1 MAKLKD
7 GTRVYGGLTVDDAL
21 LVTDVTIS
29 GNLIIQGTTTTVDST
44 VTQIEDPV
52 LELGSGA
59 NGATLTTN
67 DGKERGLSMHYYSG
81 SAKNAFMG
89 WHTTDGEFVLASEVT
104 VSDNDVSTITSY
116 GNVHAGHFIG
126 EGDTLANI
134 SGANVTGTVLNANM
148 AAYAGNVVN
157 ATQSNITSVGTLVN
171 LTVGNS
177 TANTVFG
184 NGTITTSGEA
194 NLNSLVTV
202 GDANIG
208 GNLNVTGNI
217 TGTFTGTI
225 AAKGSDKYVQF
236 NDGGNVN
243 GVAGLTFDKSGN
255 ALTATGTITGGNLS
269 TGGTLSVSGN
279 VDVNTGKAT
288 ITASSGDIYTQGAI
302 TADGEILANTTLKVT
317 GTANVGNLVSPG
329 SANITGNV
337 DAGNLVTLGGVYGN
351 VGTFTGNASAANIST
366 TGVVT
371 ATGDITGGNLITGG
385 GANVTGTANVGNLV
399 SPGSANITGNIDGAN
414 LNTTGVV
421 SATGNVTGGNLV
433 TSGTAN
439 IGNLAI
445 SGVVTG
451 DLIPA
456 TNEGGN
462 LGNSTNRWKDLWIS
476 GSSIQLGQ
484 QTISSN
490 STTVSVTSD
499 LAANNIVITN
509 NANVGNL
516 NASGK
521 VVGANVTANNL
532 VSTRVTFA
540 GTGGLLTDD
549 ANLTFT
555 TGTGELSATLLK
567 GTLTTAAQ
575 PNVTSVG
582 TLTSLDVSGMSN
594 VADILIDGDANITG
608 NVNIG
613 GVVIANGEITAAS
626 FNTAGHVSATGDFDG
641 ANASFTGTLSAGDT
655 TINGNL
661 TVTGTTTSVNTTV
674 TQLTD
679 PLFELGGG
687 ANGAS
692 LGTADGMD
700 RGLLLHRYDGGA
712 VDSFIGWDE
721 ANAQFVVGSNVSVSN
736 NVVTVNEYG
745 DWKAG
750 NATFTG
756 NIQGENLNI
765 GGVIIA
771 NGNITSNGYFTGN
784 LVGDV
789 IGNISGNIKVAG
801 GNGSIQFATNVS
813 EHVGSGLPAS
823 TIVSGKEYEII
834 TPGTTDFTTVG
845 AANNNVGTRFTATGT
860 PSPAGT
866 GTAGIVSTYGDL
878 SNDGSN
884 LTYDTA
890 NGVFTVSGNI
900 AAGGIKTDN
909 YYYANGTAVDF
920 QQAAGNTGE
929 LQFNSGDDFTA
940 SANLTF
946 DDSTQ
951 ELSVTGKVIAS
962 NVTVS
967 SLTSG
972 TLTIAGTGGALEN
985 ATGLTYSGT
994 TLTTGNANVTST
1006 LNSGNIKVSSLTA
1019 GKVVLAGTDG
1029 LLTQDSEL
1037 SYDSATNTLTANNI
1051 NSTEKVSAA
1060 NVAASS
1066 LTAGRVTFAGAAG
1079 LLVDNGNLTY
1089 DGPTNVLSV
1098 TGGNVS
1104 ANYIN
1109 GSYVTGNGSAL
1120 SSITGANV
1128 TGQVGNALIAGT
1140 VYTNAQPNI
1149 TSVGTLTSLE
1159 VSGTTDLGDV
1169 GNVTI
1174 TGGTNGAYLKTD
1186 GSGGLSWATV
1196 DTSTVANGTS
1206 NVSIPVADGN
1216 VLIVSG
1222 GNTVLTVT
1230 GLGANV
1236 TGYIDV
1242 TGDINANN
1250 ITANGT
1256 LSALGN
1262 VDANSSI
1269 TGTLTVTGG
1278 IGATGNI
1285 YTGHSVGFANNNGG
1299 TASAA
1304 YIQFNATANSLDF
1317 IFN

>member
-7 GTRVYGGLTVDDAL
+7 GTRIYGNANVDSTLTTLD
-21 LVTDVTIS
+21 LVVT
-29 GNLIIQGTTTTVDST
+29 GNITIQGTTTTVDST

-52 LELGSGA
+52 MTLGGGA
-59 NGATLTTN
+59 GGADATN
-67 DGKERGLSMHYYSG
+67 DGKERGLILKYNDG
-81 SAKNAFMG
+81 AAKDGFMG
-89 WHTTDGEFVLASEVT
+89 WDHTNAEFAFADTTTFDSANNKVT
-104 VSDNDVSTITSY
+104 IGTY
-116 GNVHAGHFIG
+116 GNVHGLHFKG
-126 EGDTLANI
+126 EGDTLGNI
-134 SGANVTGTVLNANM
+134 TGANVTGTVNNANM
-148 AAYAGNVVN
+148 SAYAGNVTGN
-157 ATQSNITSVGTLVN
+157 AQGNITSLGTLTGLDVS
-171 LTVGNS
+171 G
-177 TANTVFG
+177 TANFANIVS
-184 NGTITTSGEA
+184 NAEA
-194 NLNSLVTV
+194 NVDSLTTV

-208 GNLNVTGNI
+208 GDLNVTGNI

-225 AAKGSDKYVQF
+225 AAKGSDTYVQF

-243 GVAGLTFDKSGN
+243 GVAGLTFDKSTN
-255 ALTATGTITGGNLS
+255 ALSVTGTITGGNLS
-269 TGGTLSVSGN
+269 TGGT
-279 VDVNTGKAT
+279 
-288 ITASSGDIYTQGAI
+288 
-302 TADGEILANTTLKVT
+302 ANVT
-317 GTANVGNLVSPG
+317 GTANVGNLETSGTVT
-329 SANITGNV
+329 ATGNV
-337 DAGNLVTLGGVYGN
+337 DGGNITTSGVVSATGNVSGGNLTTGGVVSATGNVSGANLVTLGGVYGN
-351 VGTFTGNASAANIST
+351 IGTFTGNASAANIST
-366 TGVVT
+366 DGLIV
-371 ATGDITGGNLITGG
+371 ATGSITGGSLVTGG

-421 SATGNVTGGNLV
+421 SATGNITGGNLV

-439 IGNLAI
+439 IGNLVIAGRI
-445 SGVVTG
+445 TG
-451 DLIPA
+451 DLLPD
-456 TNEGGN
+456 TNYGGN
-462 LGNSTNRWKDLWIS
+462 LGSSSYAWKDLWLS
-476 GSSIQLGQ
+476 GTTINLGT
-484 QTISSN
+484 QTITSN
-490 STTVSVTSD
+490 TNTVSVSSD
-499 LAANNIVITN
+499 LGANNIIITN

-516 NASGK
+516 NASGTI
-521 VVGANVTANNL
+521 VGANVTANNL
-532 VSTRVTFA
+532 TNTHITFA
-540 GTGGLLTDD
+540 GTGGLLTDS
-549 ANLTFT
+549 ANLTFNT
-555 TGTGELSATLLK
+555 TTKELSADLLK

-582 TLTSLDVSGMSN
+582 TLTSLTVSGQSN

-626 FNTAGHVSATGDFDG
+626 FNTEGHVTATGDFDG
-641 ANASFTGTLSAGDT
+641 ANATFSGTLSAGDT

-687 ANGAS
+687 ANGAA

-721 ANAQFVVGSNVSVSN
+721 ANAQFVVGSNVSVTD

-813 EHVGSGLPAS
+813 EHVGSGLPAT
-823 TIVSGKEYEII
+823 TIVSGKEYEIV
-834 TPGTTDFTTVG
+834 THGTTDFTAIG
-845 AANNNVGTRFTATGT
+845 AADNNVGTRFTATGAGT
-860 PSPAGT
+860 GT
-866 GTAGIVSTYGDL
+866 GTAGLVSTYGDL

-884 LTYDTA
+884 LTYDVST
-890 NGVFTVSGNI
+890 GVLTVGGNVEV
-900 AAGGIKTDN
+900 GGILTDN
-909 YYYANGTAVDF
+909 YYYANGDAVDF
-920 QQAAGNTGE
+920 QQAAGGDNEIQFNTGDN
-929 LQFNSGDDFTA
+929 FAA

-946 DDSTQ
+946 NDTTQ
-951 ELSVTGKVIAS
+951 VLAVTGKVTAS

-972 TLTIAGTGGALEN
+972 TLTVAGTGGALQD

-994 TLTTGNANVTST
+994 TLTTGNASVTTT
-1006 LNSGNIKVSSLTA
+1006 LTSGNVKVSALTA
-1019 GKVVLAGTDG
+1019 GSVVLAGADG
-1029 LLTQDSEL
+1029 LLTQDTEL
-1037 SYDSATNTLTANNI
+1037 TYDSATNTLTANNVTA
-1051 NSTEKVSAA
+1051 TEKVAAA
-1060 NVAASS
+1060 NVSASS
-1066 LTAGRVTFAGAAG
+1066 LTAGRVTFAGSAG

-1109 GSYVTGNGSAL
+1109 GTYITGNGSAL
-1120 SSITGANV
+1120 TNLAGGNV
-1128 TGQVGNALIAGT
+1128 TGQVGNALVAGT
-1140 VYTNAQPNI
+1140 VYTGAQPNI
-1149 TSVGTLTSLE
+1149 TSTGTLTELTVE
-1159 VSGTTDLGDV
+1159 GAVDLGDV
-1169 GNVTI
+1169 GNIAVA
-1174 TGGTNGAYLKTD
+1174 GGTDGQFLKTD
-1186 GSGGLSWATV
+1186 GSGSLSWATV
-1196 DTSTVANGTS
+1196 DSSSVSKGTS
-1206 NVSIPVADGN
+1206 NVSIPTADGN

-1222 GNTVLTVT
+1222 GNTVLTVS

-1236 TGYIDV
+1236 TGYVDV

-1262 VDANSSI
+1262 TDSTSSI